1 MFDIYLPEVLAAA
14 GADVA
19 KKVEKE
25 LLWLRKLDKTESS
38 ESTIIVWSSSAVT
51 KPSHAMDRK
60 ATGNINFLEIILL
73 VWKYKLQHNMH
84 KQ

>member
-51 KPSHAMDRK
+51 NRSHAMDRK
-60 ATGNINFLEIILL
+60 ATGNINFLEIILEI
-73 VWKYKLQHNMH
+73 
-84 KQ
+84 